1 MARTRVGIINVTGYA
16 GSELARLLLGHP
28 EAEVVG
34 VTGRSQAGKRLD
46 EALPYLWQLDLPIV
60 PTLEGIEVDLVFSS
74 LPSGASAAALAP
86 YVEAGIAAIDIA
98 ADFRLR
104 DTTEFGSWYRVEHAA
119 PHLQSR
125 AVYGLPELHREA
137 IASTKLVANPGCY
150 PTAAILGLAP
160 AIQKGIVGEQIIV
173 DAKSGISG
181 AGRGGT
187 DSANAQDLFGE
198 ANENLLAYRIEG
210 HGHLPEIV
218 QELAALREAPK
229 PNITFVPHRIP
240 MTRGILATCYAD
252 LTDDSLTS
260 ERVRDLYRE
269 FYADAPF
276 VRVTDRPPETKHTT
290 GSNVCLVHPAVDGRA
305 RRLVVVS
312 CIDNL
317 VKGAAGQAIQNMNL
331 LLGLPE
337 TMGLDRPA
345 LYP

>member
-16 GSELARLLLGHP
+16 GSELARLLYGHS
-28 EAEVVG
+28 EVEVVG
-34 VTGRSQAGKRLD
+34 VTGRSQAGKQLP
-46 EALPYLWQLDLPIV
+46 EALPYLWQIDLPV
-60 PTLEGIEVDLVFSS
+60 TPALDMPVDIVFSS

-86 YVEAGIAAIDIA
+86 FVRAGVPAIDIA

-104 DTTEFGSWYRVEHAA
+104 DAVEFGAWYGVEHPA
-119 PHLQSR
+119 PELIPS
-125 AVYGLPELHREA
+125 AIYGLPELHRAELVR
-137 IASTKLVANPGCY
+137 TKLVANPGCY
-150 PTAAILGLAP
+150 ATAAILALAP
-160 AIQKGIVGEQIIV
+160 AIRGGIVGEQVII

-187 DSANAQDLFGE
+187 DGANALDLYGE
-198 ANENLLAYRIEG
+198 ANENLLAYRLEG

-229 PNITFVPHRIP
+229 PNVTFVPHRVP

-252 LTDDSLTS
+252 LASDLTT
-260 ERVRDLYRE
+260 EQVRALYRD
-269 FYADAPF
+269 FYANEPF
-276 VRVTDRPPETKHTT
+276 VRVTDAPPQTKHTT
-290 GSNVCLVHPAVDGRA
+290 GTNMCLVHPAVDTRA
-305 RRLVVVS
+305 RRLIVLS

-331 LLGLPE
+331 MLGLPE
-337 TMGLDRPA
+337 TMGLDRTA